1 MAMAPQHWLS
11 LARLVLGAVL
21 WAILSRGDSS
31 PLALP
36 LVLLACVLD
45 FSDGRLARARGS
57 ESALGRALDNVCDFA
72 FLAMFFH
79 AAAAIH
85 LWSDA
90 AYGVVARQWP
100 GANQLPLIALMI
112 SFGSYAARAAVCAV
126 VVTPVAPS
134 PVGRAAGVLNYALA
148 LVGAAI
154 VSYSPDRS
162 SPLLVEGVMV
172 VVALVNVAAFAQNCG
187 LLARQFSDQRT

>member
-21 WAILSRGDSS
+21 WAILSRGDPS

-45 FSDGRLARARGS
+45 FSDGRLARACGS
-57 ESALGRALDNVCDFA
+57 ESGLGRALDNVCDFA

-90 AYGVVARQWP
+90 ASGVVARQWP

-112 SFGSYAARAAVCAV
+112 SFGSYAVRAAVCAV
-126 VVTPVAPS
+126 VVTPVVPS
-134 PVGRAAGVLNYALA
+134 PVGRAAGVLNYVLA

-154 VSYSPDRS
+154 VSFSPDRS

-172 VVALVNVAAFAQNCG
+172 VVALVNVAAFAQNWG
-187 LLARQFSDQRT
+187 LLVRQFSDQRT

>member
-11 LARLVLGAVL
+11 LARLVVGAVL
-21 WAILSRGDSS
+21 WVILSSGDPSL
-31 PLALP
+31 LALP

-45 FSDGRLARARGS
+45 FSDGRIARARGS
-57 ESALGRALDNVCDFA
+57 ESAIGRALDNACDFA

-79 AAAAIH
+79 AAAAIE

-90 AYGVVARQWP
+90 AYGVVVRQWP
-100 GANQLPLIALMI
+100 GANQLPLIALTI

-126 VVTPVAPS
+126 VVIPVAAS

-148 LVGAAI
+148 LVGATI
-154 VSYSPDRS
+154 VSFSPDRS
-162 SPLLVEGVMV
+162 SPLLVEGAMV

-187 LLARQFSDQRT
+187 LLARQLTRQRT

>member
-21 WAILSRGDSS
+21 WAILSRGDPS

-57 ESALGRALDNVCDFA
+57 ESGLGRALDNVCDFA

-79 AAAAIH
+79 AAGAIH

-154 VSYSPDRS
+154 VSFSPDRS

-172 VVALVNVAAFAQNCG
+172 VVALVNVAAFAQNWG
-187 LLARQFSDQRT
+187 LLFRQFSDQRT

>member
-1 MAMAPQHWLS
+1 MATAPQHWLS
-11 LARLVLGAVL
+11 LARLVVGAVL
-21 WAILSRGDSS
+21 WRILSSGDPS

-79 AAAAIH
+79 AAGSIQ

-90 AYGVVARQWP
+90 ADGVLARRWP
-100 GANQLPLIALMI
+100 GANQLPLIVLTI
-112 SFGSYAARAAVCAV
+112 SFGSYAARTAVCAFV
-126 VVTPVAPS
+126 ATPVAPS
-134 PVGRAAGVLNYALA
+134 HVGRAGGVLNYALA
-148 LVGAAI
+148 LLGAVI
-154 VSYSPDRS
+154 VSFRPERS
-162 SPLLVEGVMV
+162 SSLLVEGAVV

-187 LLARQFSDQRT
+187 LLARQLTRHRA

>member
-1 MAMAPQHWLS
+1 MAVAPQHWLS
-11 LARLVLGAVL
+11 LARLVVGAVV
-21 WAILSRGDSS
+21 WATVSSGDPS

-57 ESALGRALDNVCDFA
+57 ESAIGRALDNGCDFA

-79 AAAAIH
+79 AAAVIQ

-90 AYGVVARQWP
+90 AYGVVASQWP
-100 GANQLPLIALMI
+100 GANQLPLIALAI
-112 SFGSYAARAAVCAV
+112 SFGSYAARAAVCAIV
-126 VVTPVAPS
+126 AIPVIPS

-154 VSYSPDRS
+154 VSFRPDRS
-162 SPLLVEGVMV
+162 SWLLVEGAMV
-172 VVALVNVAAFAQNCG
+172 VVALVNLAAFAQNCG
-187 LLARQFSDQRT
+187 LLARQLSHRRV

>member
-1 MAMAPQHWLS
+1 MALAPQHWLS
-11 LARLVLGAVL
+11 LARLVVGAVL
-21 WAILSRGDSS
+21 CAILSNSTHA

-36 LVLLACVLD
+36 LVLLACALD

-57 ESALGRALDNVCDFA
+57 ESSIGRALDNVCDFA

-79 AAAAIH
+79 AAAAIQ
-85 LWSDA
+85 LWSGPA
-90 AYGVVARQWP
+90 PGVAPCQWP
-100 GANQLPLIALMI
+100 GANQLPLIALTL
-112 SFGSYAARAAVCAV
+112 SFGSYALRAAVCAV
-126 VVTPVAPS
+126 LRTRVAPS

-154 VSYSPDRS
+154 VSFGPDRS
-162 SPLLVEGVMV
+162 SPLLVETVMG

-187 LLARQFSDQRT
+187 LLARQLTRQRS

>member
-21 WAILSRGDSS
+21 WAILSRGDPS

-57 ESALGRALDNVCDFA
+57 ESALGRVLDNVCDFA

-79 AAAAIH
+79 AAAAIE

-90 AYGVVARQWP
+90 APGVAAWQSP
-100 GANQLPLIALMI
+100 GVNQLPLMALTI
-112 SFGSYAARAAVCAV
+112 SFGSYAVRAAVCAV
-126 VVTPVAPS
+126 AGTRIDPS
-134 PVGRAAGVLNYALA
+134 PVGRVAGVLNYALA
-148 LVGAAI
+148 LVGAAV
-154 VSYSPDRS
+154 VSFSPDRS
-162 SPLLVEGVMV
+162 SPPLVESVMM
-172 VVALVNVAAFAQNCG
+172 VVALVNVVAFAQNCG
-187 LLARQFSDQRT
+187 LLARQFTHQRS